1 MTQKKNEPFDPKKVT
16 CTIDDVEVDC
26 ETWGGSMTE
35 QEKAEML
42 YQEWMDNVTSGDYQ
56 NYYKEQYG

>member
-26 ETWGGSMTE
+26 ETWGDPVL
-35 QEKAEML
+35 KAEANEIESEL
-42 YQEWMDNVTSGDYQ
+42 DFLSHYDS
-56 NYYKEQYG
+56 